1 MDNTSE
7 QTNAPS
13 PDTLEQL
20 QGKVVRLTR
29 VVGVMAVILTVSVVG
44 SVVYV
49 TNLLQAMQ
57 GDIDARPPLA
67 IIDVNSIVM
76 DELSKNRRMSADEAA
91 VSAYKVGEVLAEKG
105 YVVIHKSSIVAYP
118 AEYEVAQ

>member
-29 VVGVMAVILTVSVVG
+29 VVGVMAVILTASVVG